1 MVVPDAHTVAIV
13 ASHLGMPIGQL
24 RPGRRDPDG
33 ESTRINRGPF
43 EGIGTRSE
51 IRAGSRNRSNRITG
65 SMATRRFQ
73 AAASTAARVASY
85 SASS

>member
-13 ASHLGMPIGQL
+13 APHPGTPIGQL
-24 RPGRRDPDG
+24 RTGRRDPDG
-33 ESTRINRGPF
+33 ESTRINPGAL

-51 IRAGSRNRSNRITG
+51 IRAGSRNRSSRITG

-85 SASS
+85 SPSS